1 MIREKSSMRRMDFSL
16 GVIVGFL
23 SYVFVN
29 KVIEKKSDKAWRE
42 RADFFHKVTGKTR

>member
-1 MIREKSSMRRMDFSL
+1 MRNMDFSL
-16 GVIVGFL
+16 GVLVGFI
-23 SYVFVN
+23 SYLMLN